1 VGTRNKL
8 AEEFLAKRLGG
19 TTEELG
25 IGTSKALI
33 PGTGEKE
40 MSAAL
45 AAAADRRATSH
56 LGLANP
62 EAMREMARS
71 GVSLKER
78 WASLAG
84 PKARLDALVELA
96 NERLRAAGI
105 PEIRVSG
112 FVKDGKGQGAF
123 GRADWSLELDMNM
136 LMKEAMPD
144 EMIELVYHE
153 TRHAEQAFQVA
164 RLRSAT
170 MSVEEMAKPVAQ
182 GGLGIKREMA
192 EVAARS
198 PLKAESAEGR
208 LAEQWAESL
217 SGKVGAPA
225 RAKIYAQMDAAR
237 DAWRLALEEKAGK
250 SGAELAAQEKRID
263 QLWENYMAEM
273 SRYKQ
278 LPEEAD
284 AYAIQAK
291 FREAETQHYAE
302 LHDRQPDTARPA
314 R

>member
-1 VGTRNKL
+1 M
-8 AEEFLAKRLGG
+8 AQEFLAARLGG
-19 TTEELG
+19 TAEELG
-25 IGTSKALI
+25 VGTAKPLI

-40 MSAAL
+40 LGAAL

-84 PKARLDALVELA
+84 PKARLDALVDLA

-105 PEIRVSG
+105 PEFRVRG
-112 FVKDGKGQGAF
+112 FVKGGKGQGAF
-123 GRADWSLELDMNM
+123 GRADWSLELDINM
-136 LMKEAMPD
+136 LMQGTMPE

-153 TRHAEQAFQVA
+153 TRHAEQAFQIA
-164 RLRSAT
+164 RLRSTT
-170 MSVEEMAKPVAQ
+170 MSVEQMAKPVAE
-182 GGLGIKREMA
+182 GGLGISRETA

-198 PLKAESAEGR
+198 PLKADSAEGR

-225 RAKIYAQMDAAR
+225 RAKIYAEMDAAR

-250 SGAELAAQEKRID
+250 SGAELAAHEKRID
-263 QLWENYMAEM
+263 QLWENYMAELN
-273 SRYKQ
+273 RYKQ

-291 FREAETQHYAE
+291 FREAENLHYAE
-302 LHDRQPDTARPA
+302 LRDRQPVTVRPGKQ
-314 R
+314 